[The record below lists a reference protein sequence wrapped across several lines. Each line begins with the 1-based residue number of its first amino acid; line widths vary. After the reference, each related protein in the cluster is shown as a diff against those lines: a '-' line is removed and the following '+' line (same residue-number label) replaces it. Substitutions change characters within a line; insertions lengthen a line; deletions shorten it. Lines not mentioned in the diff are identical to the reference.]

1 LSVRHEKRSRK
12 YRGTRSVGWGRIGQH
27 RKAGSKGGVG
37 RAGLHKHKWSWTVKY
52 GKSVF
57 GKHGFKRSWNKA
69 KVEVINVDQL
79 EELVRK
85 TNSDSVNLSDYGVSK
100 LLGRGTVS
108 RAVQVKVDYASKEAL
123 EKIKRAG
130 GKVELLR

>member
-1 LSVRHEKRSRK
+1 M
-12 YRGTRSVGWGRIGQH
+12 
-27 RKAGSKGGVG
+27 
-37 RAGLHKHKWSWTVKY
+37 
-52 GKSVF
+52 
-57 GKHGFKRSWNKA
+57 
-69 KVEVINVDQL
+69 INVDQL